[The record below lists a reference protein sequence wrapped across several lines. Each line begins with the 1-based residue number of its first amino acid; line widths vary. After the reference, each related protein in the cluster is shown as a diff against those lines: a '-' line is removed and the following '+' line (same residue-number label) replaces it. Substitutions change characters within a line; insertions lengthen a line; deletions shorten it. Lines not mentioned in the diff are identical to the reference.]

1 MQTKTGSRIRKSRLG
16 KEAITGLFHHS
27 RYAVLAF
34 VALWMSLRFTEASLQ
49 FLALSVI
56 FGLKWASE
64 STKHTI
70 QIFMQD
76 ERG

>member
-1 MQTKTGSRIRKSRLG
+1 MQTKTASRIKKSWLT
-16 KEAITGLFHHS
+16 KETITGLFHYS

-34 VALWMSLRFTEASLQ
+34 AALWMSARLGEASLQ

-70 QIFMQD
+70 QIFMD

>member
-1 MQTKTGSRIRKSRLG
+1 MQTKTASRIRKFRLG
-16 KEAITGLFHHS
+16 KKEITGLFHHS

-34 VALWMSLRFTEASLQ
+34 AALWMSARLGEASLQ

-70 QIFMQD
+70 QIFMD

>member
-1 MQTKTGSRIRKSRLG
+1 MQTKTASRIRKSQLG
-16 KEAITGLFHHS
+16 KEAITGLFNHS

-34 VALWMSLRFTEASLQ
+34 AALWMSARLEEASLQ

-56 FGLKWASE
+56 FGLKWACE

-70 QIFMQD
+70 QIFLQEKGD
-76 ERG
+76 

>member
-1 MQTKTGSRIRKSRLG
+1 MQTKTASRIRKFRLG
-16 KEAITGLFHHS
+16 KEEITELFHHS

-34 VALWMSLRFTEASLQ
+34 AVLWMSLRFTEASLQ

-64 STKHTI
+64 STRHTI
-70 QIFMQD
+70 QIFMD

>member
-1 MQTKTGSRIRKSRLG
+1 MQTKTASRIRKSLLKNG
-16 KEAITGLFHHS
+16 AITGLFHHS

-34 VALWMSLRFTEASLQ
+34 AALWMSLRFTEASLQ

-64 STKHTI
+64 STRHTI
-70 QIFMQD
+70 QIFMD

>member
-1 MQTKTGSRIRKSRLG
+1 MQTKTSSRIRKSRLT
-16 KEAITGLFHHS
+16 KEAITGLFNHS

-34 VALWMSLRFTEASLQ
+34 AALWMSLRFTEASLQ

-64 STKHTI
+64 STRHTI
-70 QIFMQD
+70 QIFMD